1 LNWDCPSIRG
11 LGTELVKRSEILA
24 RDLGCEVAVAIG
36 QFSVLSL
43 ISERKIKHTSIV
55 SLTAT

>member
-1 LNWDCPSIRG
+1 MATPYMVLNWDYPSIRG

-36 QFSVLSL
+36 QFLF
-43 ISERKIKHTSIV
+43 
-55 SLTAT
+55 